1 MSPKGR
7 HAKGKAR
14 INSYE
19 ALLSQETEKRAQDLE
34 IYVPPGPRLGRVVI
48 EAKGLK
54 KAYGD
59 RLLFEDLN
67 FQLPPGGI
75 VGVIGP
81 NGAGKTTLFRLITGQ
96 EQPDAGSIRL
106 GETVELA
113 YVDQSRAGLDPAKN
127 VWQEVSGGHDTIE
140 LGRREINS
148 RQYVSW
154 FNFRG
159 GDQQK
164 PVE

>member
-1 MSPKGR
+1 
-7 HAKGKAR
+7 
-14 INSYE
+14 
-19 ALLSQETEKRAQDLE
+19 QETEKRAQDLE

-59 RLLFEDLN
+59 RLMFEDLN

-96 EQPDAGSIRL
+96 EQPDTGSIRL
-106 GETVELA
+106 GETVKLA
-113 YVDQSRAGLDPAKN
+113 YVDQSRDVLDANKT
-127 VWQEVSGGHDTIE
+127 VWQEISDALDNVQ
-140 LGRREINS
+140 LGS
-148 RQYVSW
+148 Q
-154 FNFRG
+154 
-159 GDQQK
+159 
-164 PVE
+164 